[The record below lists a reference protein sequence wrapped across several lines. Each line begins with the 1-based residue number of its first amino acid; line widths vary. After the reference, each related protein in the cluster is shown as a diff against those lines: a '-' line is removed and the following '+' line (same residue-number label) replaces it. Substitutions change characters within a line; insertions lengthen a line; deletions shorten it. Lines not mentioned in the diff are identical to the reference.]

1 MVMKIIDG
9 NDVGTCTCGPHSAKA
24 RIRSTITMM
33 TAMIIVMMMIMM
45 MMTAMMTII
54 MMM

>member
-24 RIRSTITMM
+24 RIRSTMTMM
-33 TAMIIVMMMIMM
+33 TAMIIVMM